1 MTQLTLLLQP
11 DDEEFAADEE
21 EEIDV
26 EETIEEQEKHEQ
38 KHDVKQELDDLKDE
52 GIYQHLKSYKHRF
65 LRTLNSEFRKAAENG
80 LYLGSQIDLIVQK
93 ILWFIC
99 IKHIILCSDFPD

>member
-1 MTQLTLLLQP
+1 MSVLRTNGPLVFQA

-38 KHDVKQELDDLKDE
+38 KHNVKQELEDLKDE
-52 GIYQHLKSYKHRF
+52 GMVM
-65 LRTLNSEFRKAAENG
+65 LN
-80 LYLGSQIDLIVQK
+80 
-93 ILWFIC
+93 
-99 IKHIILCSDFPD
+99 